1 MYHLAGE
8 QKYHTGRVLN
18 LDGNKKTRKELILDL
33 LRRNL
38 NAWIGGDELMQPS
51 SGGGRFGA
59 RIEELRKDGWEIEAR
74 RHPDPKRAI
83 WQYRLVADKVKHAG
97 WECSG
102 CGAMTESIPE
112 SVIKGSISE
121 KMVLYG
127 CAKCKK
133 NASVWVPRSAT
144 K

>member
-1 MYHLAGE
+1 MN
-8 QKYHTGRVLN
+8 LN
-18 LDGNKKTRKELILDL
+18 GKTRKQLILDIL
-33 LRRNL
+33 ERNL

-51 SGGGRFGA
+51 TGGGRFGA

-83 WQYRLVADKVKHAG
+83 WQYRLVDRKSSNLG

-102 CGAMTESIPE
+102 CGSMTDTIPDHIVKN
-112 SVIKGSISE
+112 SLSE

-133 NASVWVPRSAT
+133 QSTVWVPRRPG